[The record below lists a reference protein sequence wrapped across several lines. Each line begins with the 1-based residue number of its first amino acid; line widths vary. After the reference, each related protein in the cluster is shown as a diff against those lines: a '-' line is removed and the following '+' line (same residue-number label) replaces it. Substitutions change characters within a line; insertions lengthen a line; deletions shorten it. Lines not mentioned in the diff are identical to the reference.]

1 MNSISLVGN
10 LVADPDIFDTKNGK
24 AGRIRIGV
32 NTKIGEKEETLYTDV
47 KMFGNTYRD
56 IDAYTLVKGDRV
68 SVQGR
73 LVQESY
79 TNKEGKEAVAHVVYA
94 TRVDK
99 FAKRKK
105 LEVAEPANDQGF
117 RDKGF

>member
-10 LVADPDIFDTKNGK
+10 LVADPDVFDTKNGK
-24 AGRIRIGV
+24 AGRVRIAV

-56 IDAYTLVKGDRV
+56 IDAYALVKGDRV

-73 LVQESY
+73 LVQEGY
-79 TNKEGKEAVAHVVYA
+79 TNKEGKEVVAHVVYA
-94 TRVDK
+94 NRVDK

-105 LEVAEPANDQGF
+105 TDVAEQSY
-117 RDKGF
+117 DKGF